1 MKKIKTF
8 IRNSRIFARDYF
20 RCTFIN
26 SERLIKEFDE
36 RVLIGHPPINM
47 ITIEIGPDVRNVRQ
61 CHFYL
66 GGQDLFAG
74 TRKISNLSFRKIEQ
88 VCAKRV

>member
-36 RVLIGHPPINM
+36 RVLIGHPPHQH
-47 ITIEIGPDVRNVRQ
+47 D
-61 CHFYL
+61 YY
-66 GGQDLFAG
+66 
-74 TRKISNLSFRKIEQ
+74 
-88 VCAKRV
+88 

>member
-20 RCTFIN
+20 RCPFIN
-26 SERLIKEFDE
+26 SERLIKESDK
-36 RVLIGHPPINM
+36 RVLIGPPINM

-66 GGQDLFAG
+66 GGQYLFAV
-74 TRKISNLSFRKIEQ
+74 TRKISNLSFRKKE
-88 VCAKRV
+88 

>member
-26 SERLIKEFDE
+26 RERLIKESDE
-36 RVLIGHPPINM
+36 RVLIGHPPS
-47 ITIEIGPDVRNVRQ
+47 T
-61 CHFYL
+61 
-66 GGQDLFAG
+66 
-74 TRKISNLSFRKIEQ
+74 
-88 VCAKRV
+88 

>member
-26 SERLIKEFDE
+26 SERLIKESDE
-36 RVLIGHPPINM
+36 RVLIGHPPIN
-47 ITIEIGPDVRNVRQ
+47 IIAIEIGPDVRNVCQ

-66 GGQDLFAG
+66 GGQYLFAV
-74 TRKISNLSFRKIEQ
+74 TRKISNLSFRKKE
-88 VCAKRV
+88 

>member
-8 IRNSRIFARDYF
+8 IRHSRIFARDYF

-26 SERLIKEFDE
+26 SERLIKESDE
-36 RVLIGHPPINM
+36 RVLIGHPPIN
-47 ITIEIGPDVRNVRQ
+47 IIAIEIGPDVRNVCQ

-66 GGQDLFAG
+66 GGQYLFAV
-74 TRKISNLSFRKIEQ
+74 TRKISNLSFRKKE
-88 VCAKRV
+88 

>member
-1 MKKIKTF
+1 MNKIKMF

-20 RCTFIN
+20 RYPFIN

-36 RVLIGHPPINM
+36 RVLIGHTPPINM

-66 GGQDLFAG
+66 GGQYLFAV
-74 TRKISNLSFRKIEQ
+74 TRKISNLSFRKKE
-88 VCAKRV
+88 